1 MSNEQIK
8 ITLPD
13 GTILEKPIGITGL
26 EIAEG
31 ISSGL
36 AKQSI
41 LVEINGELRDLS
53 YPISK
58 DSSLKILKKD
68 ADEALE
74 LIRHDCAHV
83 MAEAVQ
89 MLFPGTQVTIGP
101 AIDNGFYY
109 DFSRE
114 DAFTLDD
121 LEKIEK
127 KMHEIIDL
135 GLPFEREVWN
145 RDKAITH
152 FEEIGEMYKSEI
164 IKDLPEEEVTVYR
177 QEVMKT
183 MKCLQEFM
191 VLHGEQ
197 IKSFEHI

>member
-74 LIRHDCAHV
+74 LIRHDCAPV
-83 MAEAVQ
+83 S
-89 MLFPGTQVTIGP
+89 
-101 AIDNGFYY
+101 Y
-109 DFSRE
+109 
-114 DAFTLDD
+114 
-121 LEKIEK
+121 
-127 KMHEIIDL
+127 
-135 GLPFEREVWN
+135 
-145 RDKAITH
+145 TH
-152 FEEIGEMYKSEI
+152 
-164 IKDLPEEEVTVYR
+164 LR
-177 QEVMKT
+177 AQET
-183 MKCLQEFM
+183 
-191 VLHGEQ
+191 
-197 IKSFEHI
+197 